1 MDTGI
6 PTQGPVGDSQ
16 APDSSGDPG
25 AEEDKSRFG
34 ITTATALIM
43 GSVIGTG
50 IFALP
55 STLAPY
61 GPISI
66 FAFVLASIGALTLA
80 LTFGRLSK
88 RIPQSGGPYVY
99 ARDAFGD
106 FNGFINAWSYWIT
119 AWAGN
124 SAIVVAWVGYVEV
137 FVNTDHN
144 RNMSLVIAMFGLW
157 IPAIIYL
164 TGLKNLGAVQVV
176 TTILKF
182 IPLLFM
188 ATIGLFFIKTAN
200 FGEFNIS
207 GTSALSAISA
217 TVAITFFAYI
227 GIETASV
234 VAGRVRNPEK
244 NVPRATVLG
253 TLLCAVVYV
262 GGTITVFG
270 TVSNA
275 ALQNSTA
282 PFSDSANAIFGG
294 TWAGDALA
302 IAAVVSGLGAL
313 VGWTLI
319 VAEMPYAAAK
329 GGLFPKQFA
338 RLSKR
343 NKQPVLAMLV
353 STICATLLM
362 AIAYTQ
368 FTAVFE
374 MILLLGVFTAVI
386 PYLFSAAAQVYWL
399 FVHGRVTEPKRFIR
413 DMIVASV
420 ALVFCYW
427 ALAGSGYQTVY
438 YGVICM
444 LLGVP
449 VYIYV
454 KYKRNEYG
462 ETAVLPMGESEI
474 FSERSDYR

>member
-1 MDTGI
+1 MADAL
-6 PTQGPVGDSQ
+6 PKQGPIGQSPAAASADDGGDTTE
-16 APDSSGDPG
+16 DSS
-25 AEEDKSRFG
+25 SFG
-34 ITTATALIM
+34 ITVATALIM

-55 STLAPY
+55 SALAPY

-66 FAFVLASIGALTLA
+66 FAFVLASVGAVTLA

-106 FNGFINAWSYWIT
+106 LNGFINAWSYWIT

-124 SAIVVAWVGYVEV
+124 SAIAVAWVGYVEV
-137 FVNTDHN
+137 FINTGHN
-144 RNMSLVIAMFGLW
+144 KGWTIIIAMFGLW
-157 IPAIIYL
+157 IPAFIYL
-164 TGLKNLGAVQVV
+164 TGLKNLGVVQVV

-188 ATIGLFFIKTAN
+188 ATVGLLFIKTAN

-207 GTSALSAISA
+207 GTSWLSAISA
-217 TVAITFFAYI
+217 TVAITFFGYI

-234 VAGRVRNPEK
+234 VAGRVRNPDK
-244 NVPRATVLG
+244 NVPRATILG
-253 TLLCAVVYV
+253 TLLCAVVYI

-270 TVSNA
+270 TVSNS
-275 ALQNSTA
+275 ALQASTS

-294 TWAGDALA
+294 TWAGNTVA
-302 IAAVVSGLGAL
+302 IAAVISGLGAL

-319 VAEMPYAAAK
+319 IAEMPYAAAK
-329 GGLFPKQFA
+329 GGLFPEKFA
-338 RLSKR
+338 QVSKK
-343 NKQPVLAMLV
+343 NKQPVFAMLV
-353 STICATLLM
+353 STILASLLVVV
-362 AIAYTQ
+362 AYTQ
-368 FTAVFE
+368 FSSVFT
-374 MILLLGVFTAVI
+374 MVVLLGVFTAVI
-386 PYLFSAAAQVYWL
+386 PYLFSAAAQMYWL
-399 FVHGRVTEPKRFIR
+399 FIHGRVNEPRRFVR
-413 DMIVASV
+413 DLIVSAI
-420 ALVFCYW
+420 AMVFCYW

-444 LLGVP
+444 LLGIP

-454 KYKRNEYG
+454 KYRRKEYG
-462 ETAVLPMGESEI
+462 ETAVIPMGEPGVI
-474 FSERSDYR
+474 LERTDV